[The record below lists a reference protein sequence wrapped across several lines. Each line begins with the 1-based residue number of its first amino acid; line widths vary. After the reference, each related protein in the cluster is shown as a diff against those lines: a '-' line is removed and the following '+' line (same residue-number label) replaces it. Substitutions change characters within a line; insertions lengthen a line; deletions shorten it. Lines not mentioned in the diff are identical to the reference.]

1 MLHVRRMLKCYERDG
16 SACFSTLARSQLAI
30 MDFNKGSNL
39 EQATTER
46 AKKRYNVQF
55 SKIQKAGL
63 GNQSKT
69 KKAEVIFIAWQKK
82 PLNA

>member
-46 AKKRYNVQF
+46 GKKRYNVQF

-69 KKAEVIFIAWQKK
+69 KKAEVICIAW
-82 PLNA
+82 